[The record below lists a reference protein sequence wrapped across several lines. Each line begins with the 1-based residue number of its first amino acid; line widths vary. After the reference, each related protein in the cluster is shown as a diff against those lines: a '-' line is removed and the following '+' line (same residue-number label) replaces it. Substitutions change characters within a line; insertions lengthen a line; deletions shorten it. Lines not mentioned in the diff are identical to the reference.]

1 MRDIEYDLKFTT
13 SDNICFLVFSP
24 NLWVYVLLGLK
35 FIFSP
40 QITVTD
46 HGVPAKSTTVRV
58 IVRVLDENDNR
69 PLFLEKIYKIKLPE
83 RERPE
88 KERAAK
94 RDPVYRV
101 IASDRDEGPNAEI
114 SYSIEEGDENG
125 KFFIE
130 PKTGMVSSKKFSSA
144 GEYDIL
150 TVSIKTQGS
159 SCPQPDSLSVSSTF
173 LQQMLVYCF
182 SVVFSCL
189 FWTVGCKNCWWYLTL
204 GLNKFSPR
212 VYVPTHPK
220 MSFTAAR
227 RHCSPQFTVIEV
239 LTIGRITKEYHT
251 KGVLLFRIWGS
262 LAMWTAQ
269 GTIVI
274 TIKTQPILWICVINQ
289 RFYSCMYALCI
300 KLNMVYGVFYLSVI

>member
-1 MRDIEYDLKFTT
+1 M
-13 SDNICFLVFSP
+13 VFASFVVSP
-24 NLWVYVLLGLK
+24 EPLSLRSSEA
-35 FIFSP
+35 FIPPP

-88 KERAAK
+88 RERAMK

-150 TVSIKTQGS
+150 TVSIQSQGFTL
-159 SCPQPDSLSVSSTF
+159 SLIVS
-173 LQQMLVYCF
+173 Q
-182 SVVFSCL
+182 
-189 FWTVGCKNCWWYLTL
+189 
-204 GLNKFSPR
+204 
-212 VYVPTHPK
+212 
-220 MSFTAAR
+220 
-227 RHCSPQFTVIEV
+227 
-239 LTIGRITKEYHT
+239 
-251 KGVLLFRIWGS
+251 
-262 LAMWTAQ
+262 
-269 GTIVI
+269 
-274 TIKTQPILWICVINQ
+274 
-289 RFYSCMYALCI
+289 
-300 KLNMVYGVFYLSVI
+300 

>member
-150 TVSIKTQGS
+150 TVSIKTQGFILS
-159 SCPQPDSLSVSSTF
+159 SA
-173 LQQMLVYCF
+173 
-182 SVVFSCL
+182 
-189 FWTVGCKNCWWYLTL
+189 W
-204 GLNKFSPR
+204 
-212 VYVPTHPK
+212 
-220 MSFTAAR
+220 
-227 RHCSPQFTVIEV
+227 
-239 LTIGRITKEYHT
+239 
-251 KGVLLFRIWGS
+251 
-262 LAMWTAQ
+262 
-269 GTIVI
+269 
-274 TIKTQPILWICVINQ
+274 
-289 RFYSCMYALCI
+289 
-300 KLNMVYGVFYLSVI
+300 